1 MDDQN
6 KPAEPIQ
13 QRTWAETLE
22 ALRTDYTLSI
32 RDVCRLL
39 KASRQWVNRYIR
51 PHVDTIYLNSGKRGD
66 YSIGRNW
73 VRMAAVALERE
84 DMTESTW
91 FNTKALHGLLERCT
105 VSVTKQT
112 KCVPLPYLMEP
123 HARDQYLRERDELRE
138 LMDKESDEKKLAKLA
153 GELDDLPE
161 KFLDKDGLELMSYQ
175 CGITERGKVDRI
187 DVPYPGEFD
196 PSIWTAGHDMKDYGD
211 TDEDVYRKLFREG
224 QIRIEICIP
233 DKDGVIGK
241 KIYYVPDPDFIPDEW
256 NDWFIIVPEPAWQI
270 YKAKKGI

>member
-1 MDDQN
+1 MNEQN
-6 KPAEPIQ
+6 TPVE
-13 QRTWAETLE
+13 RTWTETLE
-22 ALRTDYTLSI
+22 ALKHDYTLSI

-66 YSIGRNW
+66 YRIGRNW
-73 VRMAAVALERE
+73 VEMAARALERE

-91 FNTKALHGLLERCT
+91 FHKRALYELLERCT

-112 KCVPLPYLMEP
+112 KYIPVLWLMEP
-123 HARDQYLRERDELRE
+123 SDRDAYIRERDDL
-138 LMDKESDEKKLAKLA
+138 KKLLAATMSEAEAIRLAK
-153 GELDDLPE
+153 ELEALPE
-161 KFLDKDGLELMSYQ
+161 KFLDKDSLELTDNH
-175 CGITERGKVDRI
+175 CRITERGKVER
-187 DVPYPGEFD
+187 VVGPYPGCFAPE
-196 PSIWTAGHDMKDYGD
+196 SWQAGHDMKDYGD

-224 QIRIEICIP
+224 QIRIEVCIP

-241 KIYYVPDPDFIPDEW
+241 KIYYVQDPDFIPNVW
-256 NDWFIIVPEPAWQI
+256 NDWHVIVPEPAWQL

>member
-1 MDDQN
+1 MSEQN
-6 KPAEPIQ
+6 TPIE
-13 QRTWAETLE
+13 RTWTETLE
-22 ALRTDYTLSI
+22 ALKNDYTLSI

-66 YSIGRNW
+66 YRIGRNW
-73 VRMAAVALERE
+73 VEMAARALERE

-91 FNTKALHGLLERCT
+91 FNKKALYELLERCT

-112 KCVPLPYLMEP
+112 KYIPLAYLMAP
-123 HARDQYLRERDELRE
+123 SARDQYLRERDAFRE
-138 LMDKESDEKKLAKLA
+138 LMSQESDERKLAQLA
-153 GELDDLPE
+153 KELEDLPE
-161 KFLDKDGLELMSYQ
+161 RFLDKDAMELTNQ
-175 CGITERGKVDRI
+175 HLGITERGKVERVV
-187 DVPYPGEFD
+187 VPYPGQFIPEV
-196 PSIWTAGHDMKDYGD
+196 WQAGHDMKGYGD

-241 KIYYVPDPDFIPDEW
+241 KIYYVQDPEFIPNTW
-256 NDWFIIVPEPAWQI
+256 NDWHVIVPEPAWQI
-270 YKAKKGI
+270 YKTRNGI